1 MFPSILFEDR
11 DLTVLEKGPD
21 MVVNRSGTS
30 SDNTLQDWVE
40 ENLEF
45 GVEDMGFKDSNV
57 EQGDFV
63 KRSGIVHRLDRETS
77 GIILVAKNERTFL
90 ALQSQFKERS
100 VRKEYVVLVH
110 GHIKGDT
117 GVIDVPV
124 GRLPWARTK
133 FGVHSGGRAAL
144 TEYKVER
151 RAELPSERDTIPV
164 SLVRVYP
171 ATGRTHQ
178 IRVHFQHI
186 HHPVFAD
193 SLYAGRKTG
202 RGDRALLPRQFL
214 HAAAIEFVHPT
225 TNEKLRFESPLPSDL
240 VAITLSFA

>member
-1 MFPSILFEDR
+1 MFPSILFEDN
-11 DLTVLEKGPD
+11 DLVVLEKGPD

-40 ENLEF
+40 
-45 GVEDMGFKDSNV
+45 SNIQFTIHDLQAKNKE
-57 EQGDFV
+57 EQSDFV

-77 GIILVAKNERTFL
+77 GIILVAKNEKTFL
-90 ALQSQFKERS
+90 ALQSQFKDRH
-100 VRKEYVVLVH
+100 VRKEYVALVH
-110 GHIKGDT
+110 GHIEGDT

-133 FGVHSGGRAAL
+133 FGVHPEGRAAL
-144 TEYKVER
+144 TEYKVEK
-151 RAELPSERDTIPV
+151 RAELDVARGKIPV

-171 ATGRTHQ
+171 KTGRTHQ

-202 RGDRALLPRQFL
+202 RGDRAILPRQFL
-214 HAAAIEFVHPT
+214 HAAGIEFVNPV
-225 TNEKLRFESPLPSDL
+225 TNETMRFESPLPSDL
-240 VAITLSFA
+240 VAITLGFA